1 MVRRWAGVPGA
12 SLVTV
17 GIATAPATATS
28 PPAGSPVE
36 VIDGRHHVTLSAA
49 LLAQPRLVTDG
60 DARGGRHVSGVVDI
74 YVGTGPAR

>member
-1 MVRRWAGVPGA
+1 MGWCARGVPGHGRDRDRA
-12 SLVTV
+12 RHRHQS
-17 GIATAPATATS
+17 
-28 PPAGSPVE
+28 PAGSPVE

-60 DARGGRHVSGVVDI
+60 DARGGRYVSGVVDI